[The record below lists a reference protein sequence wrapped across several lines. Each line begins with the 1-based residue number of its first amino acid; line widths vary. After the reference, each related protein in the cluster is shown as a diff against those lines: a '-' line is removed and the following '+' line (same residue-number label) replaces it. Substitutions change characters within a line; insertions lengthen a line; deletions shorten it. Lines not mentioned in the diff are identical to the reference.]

1 MRRRAAD
8 WVGEDIDI
16 VKTVVVVGNTKD
28 MLYAVAVAL
37 QRLLLLY

>member
-1 MRRRAAD
+1 LRRRAAD

-16 VKTVVVVGNTKD
+16 VKMVAVDGNTKD
-28 MLYAVAVAL
+28 LLYAVAVAL